1 VVYICGRDMI
11 QWKLASRVKL
21 VFSACYLLQACDG
34 QRQPEKVENHL
45 KVGLWGSGALGL
57 WASGPLG
64 LWACLSVIALID
76 LGRVVHCGRL
86 HSLVGILNCVSRQ
99 RELKRRVHSFP
110 AGLSSPKMDYTPE
123 P

>member
-1 VVYICGRDMI
+1 MAEQGIVVYICGRDMI

-57 WASGPLG
+57 WGSGTLGLWASGPLD
-64 LWACLSVIALID
+64 LWASGHACQLL
-76 LGRVVHCGRL
+76 L
-86 HSLVGILNCVSRQ
+86 
-99 RELKRRVHSFP
+99 
-110 AGLSSPKMDYTPE
+110 
-123 P
+123 